1 MTPQTT
7 QPTESIYALLPK
19 PVPVPP
25 TRTTYRSVKLQAARK
40 LPPPASTFGCFG
52 ASHILGAGQPIK
64 KPHADLGPPLRTQA
78 ADPRVFLKGGE
89 KKQRVPSKVVVE
101 AFHYPEA
108 VPTKAGLPRA
118 PPLLVSL
125 RSGVDF
131 ITANALEVINDEKEG
146 GKEDEGG
153 REDGEEMDYLRKAC
167 YGKVPAYLRR
177 VQAEV
182 LREDALIDT
191 LIRQQQQQQQ
201 QQQQKGWKE
210 AEEGKEG
217 EAGVLMEALSEE
229 ERQALVVALKT
240 KWDAVNAAYQKT
252 AHQGQFQ
259 SAGAR
264 RRKAENEKVMSQL
277 GQDIELLERAGGG
290 VWVVK
295 ER

>member
-1 MTPQTT
+1 
-7 QPTESIYALLPK
+7 
-19 PVPVPP
+19 
-25 TRTTYRSVKLQAARK
+25 
-40 LPPPASTFGCFG
+40 
-52 ASHILGAGQPIK
+52 
-64 KPHADLGPPLRTQA
+64 
-78 ADPRVFLKGGE
+78 
-89 KKQRVPSKVVVE
+89 
-101 AFHYPEA
+101 
-108 VPTKAGLPRA
+108 
-118 PPLLVSL
+118 
-125 RSGVDF
+125 
-131 ITANALEVINDEKEG
+131 
-146 GKEDEGG
+146 
-153 REDGEEMDYLRKAC
+153 
-167 YGKVPAYLRR
+167 

-191 LIRQQQQQQQ
+191 LLRQQQQQQQ